1 MNQKT
6 KVFLSKLLFVFIFS
20 YLLNFLWEALHAYTL
35 YESHNIIASKYVP
48 MLLYVSS
55 VDAFFIS
62 LIFVGGLLVFKREI
76 KANNG
81 KEMLFILI
89 SGFIIA
95 AIIELK
101 ALFLKQ
107 WSYSEFMPTLFGM
120 GLSPLVQLS
129 ITGLIVIFMASKK
142 FNK

>member
-1 MNQKT
+1 MNRKT
-6 KVFLSKLLFVFIFS
+6 KSFIGRIFFIFVFS

-35 YESHNIIASKYVP
+35 YESHDIIASKYVP
-48 MLLYVSS
+48 MLLYVSL

-62 LIFVGGLLVFKREI
+62 LIFAGGSLIFKREI

-81 KEMLFILI
+81 KEILFILI

-101 ALFLKQ
+101 ALFLRQ

-129 ITGLIVIFMASKK
+129 ITGLIVIFITSKK
-142 FNK
+142 LNK